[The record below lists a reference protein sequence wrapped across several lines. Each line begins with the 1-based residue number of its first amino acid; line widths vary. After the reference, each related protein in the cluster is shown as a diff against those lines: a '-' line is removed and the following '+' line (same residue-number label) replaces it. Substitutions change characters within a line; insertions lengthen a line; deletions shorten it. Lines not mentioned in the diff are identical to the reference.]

1 MNFKNR
7 NGSFLVWLSG
17 TGILLLLSLLIGL
30 WLLLPLQRLDGSGV
44 KGGLFLILLL
54 DIIGIAGTL
63 YELVICRKH
72 NRKTQE
78 RLHQIF
84 SAQTLEEEI
93 VNRDMTIFP
102 ELLEAASREKELAE
116 REYEKKLLKKEAE
129 LNMLQSQ
136 INPHFLYNALDAIR
150 GDIVEEGL
158 GDTADMVEA
167 LAKFFRYSINMK
179 NNIITLEE
187 ELDNLDNYFKIIQY
201 RFENRFYLINDCD
214 YNNAALMEYKIPKL
228 IIQPIVENSI
238 NHGLEPKTGMGII
251 HIRSTFTNRYL
262 EILIQDNGI
271 GMKQAELEQLL
282 DRFSDRAAD
291 RTAEK
296 PKKGGIALINVN
308 KRIKLYYGEEYGLE
322 INSLEQLGT
331 EVKILLP
338 PIKEKGEQ
346 VHES

>member
-1 MNFKNR
+1 MNLKSR
-7 NGSFLVWLSG
+7 NGSFLIWLSG
-17 TGILLLLSLLIGL
+17 TGILLFLNLLTGLGLLSSVASV
-30 WLLLPLQRLDGSGV
+30 DGGGV
-44 KGGLFLILLL
+44 TAGLFVMLFLDVAGLAGILYKL
-54 DIIGIAGTL
+54 A
-63 YELVICRKH
+63 VSRK
-72 NRKTQE
+72 RIRRTQD

-84 SAQTLEEEI
+84 GAQELEQEPLTHDI
-93 VNRDMTIFP
+93 FLFP
-102 ELLEAASREKELAE
+102 ELLETACREKELAK
-116 REYEKKLLKKEAE
+116 RDYENKLLKKEAE
-129 LNMLQSQ
+129 LNILQSQ

-214 YNNAALMEYKIPKL
+214 YGNAALMEYKIPKL

-282 DRFSDRAAD
+282 DKFNDPAASA
-291 RTAEK
+291 TGEK

-338 PIKEKGEQ
+338 PIEEKGEQ
-346 VHES
+346 VS